1 MSNLK
6 IKKILIIDDSE
17 EFRNLLIKFFEK
29 VCKGATID
37 VYDPADGRPSEAFV
51 WEKFDLIILDY
62 DLGNGENGLEWLRLY
77 KTSSSFPP
85 TIMLTAHGNEET
97 AVNAFRYGAQDY
109 LRKEGLTKGRLIE
122 SIDYALKKYQ
132 EDSKKA
138 DTQKLRVHIYKKEKF
153 YRSLEHTNKNDIV
166 ILAEID
172 RFQALRDE
180 IGMLSA
186 DRVASFASDIILK
199 YFTDSEYTKDITRI
213 GDTSIAILIRDYQGE
228 DKGKVICEQLCK
240 LFDETTYEEND
251 KGIDLSLNIALI
263 YISNV
268 GTNVETILKQA
279 DIACRVCREKS
290 GNSFVIHEI
299 TNDDDDKIEFDEQLF
314 THIQN
319 VFNEDRV
326 KPHYQAFV
334 KLSSM
339 DSKFD
344 SIEYYQVRI
353 NLIGLD
359 DEIIEAREFI
369 PVLKSRKMQKD
380 MDRWVIRSCIQQII
394 KRLINIAMHKTSDLG
409 KSGFFVSLTDESL
422 NDIEFLKWLE
432 TVLAAQKVSDLD
444 NALVLEIGINNY
456 LKYQKQAS
464 FLIKT
469 LGEKYNIS
477 FALTE
482 VTKCSSLENCLS
494 QSKFDFI
501 MLSPF
506 LDDNHMTEKEIEEI
520 VSTGKKYLCLSVATK
535 IENNDAL
542 TTSMRC
548 EFDFISGYF
557 LQPPQ
562 ENIIETE
569 VVEV

>member
-6 IKKILIIDDSE
+6 IKKVLIIDDSE
-17 EFRNLLIKFFEK
+17 DFRNLLIKFFEK
-29 VCKGATID
+29 VCTGATID

-180 IGMLSA
+180 VGMLSA
-186 DRVASFASDIILK
+186 DRVANFTSDTILK
-199 YFTDSEYTKDITRI
+199 YFTESEYTEDITRI
-213 GDTSIAILIRDYQGE
+213 GDTSVAILIRDYQGG

-240 LFDETTYEEND
+240 LFDETTYQENN
-251 KGIDLSLNIALI
+251 KEIDFSLNIASI
-263 YISNV
+263 YISNDD
-268 GTNVETILKQA
+268 TDAETILKQA

-299 TNDDDDKIEFDEQLF
+299 TIDDDDEIEIDEQLF

-326 KPHYQAFV
+326 RPHYQAFV

-359 DEIIEAREFI
+359 DEIIEAREFM

-380 MDRWVIRSCIQQII
+380 MDRWVIHSCIQEIVM
-394 KRLINIAMHKTSDLG
+394 LNTSDSG
-409 KSGFFVSLTDESL
+409 KSGFFVSLTEESL
-422 NDIEFLKWLE
+422 NDIELLKWLE
-432 TVLAAQKVSDLD
+432 TELTAQKVSDLD
-444 NALVLEIGINNY
+444 NALVLEININNY

-482 VTKCSSLENCLS
+482 VTGCSTLASCLS

-506 LDDNHMTEKEIEEI
+506 VDDNHMTEKEIEEI
-520 VSTGKKYLCLSVATK
+520 VNTGKKYLCLSVATK